1 MLNIEVG
8 KITEFVI
15 KQIRNFNWFID
26 MKTGP
31 NNEIIKYKY
40 LNLQLVTIIV
50 IV

>member
-15 KQIRNFNWFID
+15 KQIRNFNSFID

-31 NNEIIKYKY
+31 NNEIIIYKY
-40 LNLQLVTIIV
+40 LNLQLVTIII